1 MNITYPQPPNSLPGG
16 TAKAPPIHPKQ
27 EWMSTFGAFANDP
40 IFEAAMDA
48 GEAWGKAQTWEKE
61 QAALKTHAG
70 A

>member
-1 MNITYPQPPNSLPGG
+1 
-16 TAKAPPIHPKQ
+16 
-27 EWMSTFGAFANDP
+27 MSTFGAFANDP
-40 IFEAAMDA
+40 VFEAAMDA

>member
-1 MNITYPQPPNSLPGG
+1 MPATPPPPASGN
-16 TAKAPPIHPKQ
+16 AKAPPIHPKR
-27 EWMSTFGAFANDP
+27 EWMSTFGVFANDP

-48 GEAWGKAQTWEKE
+48 GEAWGKSQTWEKE